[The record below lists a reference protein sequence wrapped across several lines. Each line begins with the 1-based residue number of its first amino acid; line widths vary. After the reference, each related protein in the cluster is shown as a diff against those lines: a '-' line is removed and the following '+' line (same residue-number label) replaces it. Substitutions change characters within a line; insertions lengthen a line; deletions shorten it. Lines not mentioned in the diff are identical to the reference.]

1 MSSFGYRPF
10 PERSI
15 SFLASKA
22 IRLVTRV
29 VPASAASGPVQQ
41 PAEKEIRFQGNDAMF
56 RPIVILRL
64 EESNTALDPESICLS
79 FWTESPHT
87 LTFSYVV

>member
-1 MSSFGYRPF
+1 
-10 PERSI
+10 
-15 SFLASKA
+15 
-22 IRLVTRV
+22 
-29 VPASAASGPVQQ
+29 
-41 PAEKEIRFQGNDAMF
+41 MF

-79 FWTESPHT
+79 FWTELPHT